1 MPWPCP
7 SPRPMGRHKIWGLT
21 VSLRAS
27 RRLSVSWFPAGWKG
41 GHCGA
46 IVDRSALIEPPC
58 WESGS
63 WTAPDATLGPSWDG
77 CDGAPRRVKA
87 SENPG
92 CSSSSC
98 VPRLDADAD
107 GAETRAPIEASLPQK
122 KLCGKTMLP
131 EHRRSRYDR
140 APPQLQIRKR
150 DELQRWRS
158 VRPSCSGC
166 VCLCCGT
173 LAGGRSR
180 ASQRSQPPTGE
191 VPCLGPQPRSTKL

>member
-7 SPRPMGRHKIWGLT
+7 SPRPMGRHKIWVLT

-27 RRLSVSWFPAGWKG
+27 RRLGVSWFPTGWKG

-63 WTAPDATLGPSWDG
+63 WTAPDATLGPPHAMD
-77 CDGAPRRVKA
+77 AMEPHAVKA
-87 SENPG
+87 SKNPG

-98 VPRLDADAD
+98 VPRLDADADD

-131 EHRRSRYDR
+131 EHWRSRYDVHH
-140 APPQLQIRKR
+140 
-150 DELQRWRS
+150 RS
-158 VRPSCSGC
+158 CREESVTSCS
-166 VCLCCGT
+166 
-173 LAGGRSR
+173 AGG
-180 ASQRSQPPTGE
+180 
-191 VPCLGPQPRSTKL
+191 L